1 MTQSLPVSTIQTAGT
16 EAQHESATPDEAAP
30 EITSTEKP
38 APKLRSEPKW
48 MADAQERVRA
58 HIRKMARPMQEMLAR
73 DANEGDTRFMVTDFL
88 TDAFGFDKYEDLTT
102 EYQVK
107 GEFADYGI
115 RIDRQLVAFVEVKR
129 ISQQLSERHLR
140 QVQMYAVNEG
150 VEWMLLTNGRV
161 WQVWHMTGGLP
172 VQLDLVLDVD
182 LLAPN
187 TTPKS
192 AADKLWHLAK
202 EALRR
207 RTIEDVW
214 RARAATAPKKLTE
227 VILSESVLAEVRRE
241 LRRQTGYNAE
251 ITDLANF
258 ISSTVIRQELTGL

>member
-1 MTQSLPVSTIQTAGT
+1 MTQPTIDPEPTT
-16 EAQHESATPDEAAP
+16 SESPSASSAITDLAKPDGGSARR
-30 EITSTEKP
+30 T
-38 APKLRSEPKW
+38 RSEPKW
-48 MADAQERVRA
+48 TTDAKDRVRA
-58 HIRKMARPMQEMLAR
+58 HIRRMTKPMQEMLAR

-129 ISQQLSERHLR
+129 ISQQLNERHLR

-150 VEWMLLTNGRV
+150 VEWLLLTNGRV
-161 WQVWHMTGGLP
+161 WQVWHLTGGLP
-172 VQLDLVLDVD
+172 VALDLVMEVD
-182 LLAPN
+182 ILGAGS
-187 TTPKS
+187 TPKTV
-192 AADKLWHLAK
+192 ADLLWHLCK
-202 EALRR
+202 DALRR

-214 RARAATAPKKLTE
+214 RARAATAPKKLAE
-227 VILSESVLAEVRRE
+227 VIMTDNVIAEIRRE

-251 ITDLANF
+251 PADLAKF
-258 ISSTVIRQELTGL
+258 TKDTVILPGLLD